1 MTCSGC
7 SRSVFEAIQRVVGVD
22 QVQVELE
29 NALAIVWWSPEKRAD
44 DPAVLD
50 AVSRAGFTGSLCADD
65 PAESVSA
72 RWSPLS
78 GWVFNVVAGSIAS
91 LILMVC
97 EWGFSLGMVR
107 TYHWAAFLIA
117 APIQVLCGARFY
129 LGAWKQLQVGR
140 SNMDT
145 LVALGSTSAFGFS
158 AWGVLSGWQGHLF
171 FMESASIITFV
182 SLGHWIESHVSA
194 RAAVSL
200 RALLNLVPPTAILRN
215 ADGADSEVPVSSLQV
230 GDLVV
235 VKPGNRVPIDARV
248 EEGASAVDESMLTGE
263 SFPVEKASGA
273 SLFAGTMNIQ
283 GSLVAR
289 VAAVG
294 EATSLA
300 QIISVVRR
308 AQNSRADIQ
317 KLGDRISA
325 VFVPIVV
332 MIALA
337 TFFGWWLAPESA
349 RMLGGWMEVFLWT
362 PHHPV
367 DPLAAAIYHAVAV
380 LIIACPCAMG
390 LATPVA
396 IMAGANIAAE
406 RGILIRD
413 GTALE
418 KSGRITSVMFDKTG
432 TLTQG
437 RVTVG
442 AVLDLSD
449 PDSIP
454 APWQT
459 LAASLAVPSA
469 HPLSQAIA
477 GLTPDRVE
485 ALDWEE
491 VRGSGIAATVG
502 VTESNPRGMAVGM
515 GSIPWLIARFEVT
528 PPTSAFADDWMAR
541 GATVVGLAGG
551 GRLLGLIALRDQ
563 LKPGS
568 DAVVAQLRERGLQ
581 VHLLTGDNPQTA
593 RAIAS
598 AVGIDP
604 AHVHAEVKP
613 EQKSAMVRHLQATGQ
628 KVAFVGD
635 GINDAPALEQAD
647 LGIAVSRASDVA
659 REAADIILLKSDIH
673 AIPEAIALAQATLRT
688 IKQNLFWAFFYNT
701 AAIPLAALGF
711 LSPIVSAA
719 AMGFSDLIVIGNAL
733 RLRRW
738 KGAVPP
744 AVRGQGRGGLTTDGT
759 DGHGFK

>member
-7 SRSVFEAIQRVVGVD
+7 SRSVSEAIRQVVGVD

-29 NALAIVWWSPEKRAD
+29 NALATVWWAGEKRAD
-44 DPAVLD
+44 DPAILD
-50 AVSRAGFTGSLCADD
+50 AVRRAGFTGVPRSGD
-65 PAESVSA
+65 PSEVVPR

-78 GWVFNVVAGSIAS
+78 GWIFNVVAGSVAT

-97 EWGFSLGMVR
+97 EWGFSLGTVPA
-107 TYHWAAFLIA
+107 YHWAAFLIA
-117 APIQVLCGARFY
+117 APIQVFCGARFY
-129 LGAWKQLQVGR
+129 FGAWKQLQVGR

-145 LVALGSTSAFGFS
+145 LVALGSTASFGFS
-158 AWGVLSGWQGHLF
+158 TWGVLSGWQGHLF
-171 FMESASIITFV
+171 FMESATIITFV

-200 RALLNLVPPTAILRN
+200 RALLNLVPPTAILRS
-215 ADGADSEVPVSSLQV
+215 ADGTDSEVPVSSLRV
-230 GDLVV
+230 GDLVI
-235 VKPGNRVPIDARV
+235 VKPGNRVPIDAQV
-248 EEGASAVDESMLTGE
+248 EGGVSAVDESMLTGE
-263 SFPVEKASGA
+263 SFPVEKGEGT

-283 GSLVAR
+283 GALVAR

-294 EATSLA
+294 NATSLA

-337 TFFGWWLAPESA
+337 TFLGWWLAPESA
-349 RMLGGWMEVFLWT
+349 RMLSGWMEVFLWPT
-362 PHHPV
+362 HHPV

-442 AVLDLSD
+442 AVLDLSETGA
-449 PDSIP
+449 
-454 APWQT
+454 APTPWKT
-459 LAASLAVPSA
+459 LAASLAAPSA
-469 HPLSQAIA
+469 HPLSQAVA
-477 GLTPDRVE
+477 GLTPERVE

-491 VRGSGIAATVG
+491 IRGSGIAATVG

-515 GSIPWLIARFEVT
+515 GSISWLIGRFQVT
-528 PPTSAFADDWMAR
+528 PPESPFANDWMAQ

-568 DAVVAQLRERGLQ
+568 DAVVAQLRERGLL

-593 RAIAS
+593 SAIAA
-598 AVGIDP
+598 AVGIEP

-613 EQKSAMVRHLQATGQ
+613 EQKAAIVRQLQATGQ
-628 KVAFVGD
+628 RVAFVGD

-688 IKQNLFWAFFYNT
+688 IKQNLFWAFFYNA

-738 KGAVPP
+738 KGSVPLAVP
-744 AVRGQGRGGLTTDGT
+744 RQGK
-759 DGHGFK
+759 H